1 MAPSSSSAGSS
12 PPRLPDVALARRRSQ
27 SRTSSGSFR
36 SSLGGKPIG
45 PKYGA
50 ASSSA
55 LRRSDSGTTSA
66 SSVGV
71 LSPNLP
77 SFDSSGAPSPLANA
91 SDISIGDA
99 ALRFGSFSATRE
111 ELRDARLA
119 SLSLS
124 QPSPNLATVS
134 APQPSLPL
142 GSPTYSPFS
151 EAQNR
156 DRDRDRD
163 RDRSHRATGVEP
175 INAPAGPSHSS
186 PSSSKN
192 DHLKSSPSN
201 LALARPSTLFQSQS
215 NTSSDGAVG
224 SPSSS
229 LAVSGG
235 MDGSPNSGGTDEITP
250 TQSKV
255 GTPSMGL
262 GRSLSVK
269 AGPSSG
275 EATPRPLG
283 TLGAEQAKE
292 EATAARLAKA
302 RRREE
307 KKQFK
312 LQILGDETGGTDSE
326 DSDDDDNALAEGE
339 QSSGS
344 DESPGHSRPG
354 TLNGPTNEQTPLL
367 GRGRQ
372 PSHATNKPDSVKA
385 EDGILATVS
394 SALSH
399 RAHSVV
405 HRVRS
410 VKVTQDDLKQ
420 GVRDSVTAL
429 PAVILGVLMNI
440 LDGVSYGLIMF
451 PTNLPRFANF
461 GGIGV
466 SMFFVSCVISQLV
479 YSSGGSIF
487 KGGNGSMMIEV
498 VPFFHSI
505 VGIIYKHL
513 SDDKDVV
520 ATTMVAFA
528 LSSILTGFAFAMLGF
543 LRLGRLS
550 EFFPRHIL
558 VGCIGGVGAF
568 LFITGLQVSARL
580 EDSKGLSIELLQ
592 QYLDLKNLPLWVIP
606 LVLAVVL
613 RLITARYQHPL
624 IFPGYFLAI
633 PLVFYVISLSARIPI
648 ANLRENGWV
657 FELNGVDSE
666 WYEFWTLF
674 GLTIWALCFPDFQK
688 TDWSALVETIPTQ
701 LALVFFGLL
710 HVPINV
716 PALGISV
723 GEDNVDTDRE
733 LVAHGISNVVAGLFG
748 TVPNYLCYVNSVL
761 FYKVGGTT
769 RISGFLLAGAST
781 GVLLAG
787 PGVIGYLPVCV
798 VGALIFILGIDLVK
812 EAVWDTYGRVSRL
825 EYLTIWVIVFVM
837 TVWDFV
843 AGIGAGIILASVSF
857 VVSSS
862 QRRAIRSILT
872 GAVARST
879 VRRHPKQSAF
889 LKDVGRQT
897 RVIKLQGFL
906 FFGTISS
913 CETTIRKILE
923 AAEWSKNPIRFLIL
937 DFSMA
942 SGVDF
947 SAAEAFVRIQRL
959 LDDKD
964 VLLALCGCALDSS
977 VGIALRSVD
986 LWVEG
991 PESKVEVF
999 ENLNDALEFCE
1010 NAYLRSL
1017 YSNNFEQ
1024 PHRTTSSSGPPVLTS
1039 QIDMPKS
1046 ELDSAIEDF
1055 GRSPRASHL
1064 RYAAKEAMAK
1074 SDAPAP
1080 RSNLKQPLP
1089 LLMQSLKP
1097 FAADLNEDYCFRLTP
1112 YFKRIHVQRGTV
1124 LWEQDAD
1131 SDSFYLIESGI
1142 LRANYVFVDRAHA
1155 IVESMVAGTIA
1166 GEMSFLSRSRRNATV
1181 TAERDSVLWKL
1192 DIASHEKMGQEQG
1205 WAFTRKLEACLLRI
1219 AVEEQ
1224 DVLMVRLV
1232 VAP

>member
-1 MAPSSSSAGSS
+1 MAPSVSSAGSS

-55 LRRSDSGTTSA
+55 LRRSDSSSTSA
-66 SSVGV
+66 SSVAV
-71 LSPNLP
+71 LSTKL
-77 SFDSSGAPSPLANA
+77 SSLESSHGGAPSPLANTSA
-91 SDISIGDA
+91 ISIGDS
-99 ALRFGSFSATRE
+99 ALKFGSFSATRE
-111 ELRDARLA
+111 ELRDGSARLA

-124 QPSPNLATVS
+124 QPSPNLATAS
-134 APQPSLPL
+134 APQPSFPL
-142 GSPTYSPFS
+142 GSPSHSPFS
-151 EAQNR
+151 APQ
-156 DRDRDRD
+156 DQ
-163 RDRSHRATGVEP
+163 SYLATAVEP

-186 PSSSKN
+186 SSPN
-192 DHLKSSPSN
+192 NNGHLKPSPSN

-215 NTSSDGAVG
+215 TTSSIGDVG
-224 SPSSS
+224 SPSSP
-229 LAVSGG
+229 LAVSSGLN
-235 MDGSPNSGGTDEITP
+235 GSPNSGGTDEITP

-262 GRSLSVK
+262 GRSLTLSVRD
-269 AGPSSG
+269 GPSSG

-283 TLGAEQAKE
+283 TLGAEQAKLD
-292 EATAARLAKA
+292 ASAAKLAKA
-302 RRREE
+302 RRKEE
-307 KKQFK
+307 RKQLK
-312 LQILGDETGGTDSE
+312 LQILGDETGGTDSGE
-326 DSDDDDNALAEGE
+326 SEVDNNALDADGE
-339 QSSGS
+339 RSSGS
-344 DESPGHSRPG
+344 DESPDHSRPG
-354 TLNGPTNEQTPLL
+354 TVNGFAANEQTPLL
-367 GRGRQ
+367 GRGRR
-372 PSHATNKPDSVKA
+372 PSHTASKPHSIKTDG
-385 EDGILATVS
+385 GILATVL
-394 SALSH
+394 SALAH
-399 RAHSVV
+399 RAHSAIQ
-405 HRVRS
+405 RVRS

-420 GVRDSVTAL
+420 GARDSVTAL

-451 PTNLPRFANF
+451 PTNLPRFADF

-580 EDSKGLSIELLQ
+580 EDSKGLSLELIQ
-592 QYLDLKNLPLWVIP
+592 QYLDLEILPLWVIP

-633 PLVFYVISLSARIPI
+633 PLVFYIISLSARIPI

-674 GLTIWALCFPDFQK
+674 DFQK
-688 TDWSALVETIPTQ
+688 TDWSALIETIPTQ

-733 LVAHGISNVVAGLFG
+733 LVAHGISNVMAGLFG

-769 RISGFLLAGAST
+769 RISGFLLAGGST

-862 QRRAIRSILT
+862 QRRAIRTILT

-923 AAEWSKNPIRFLIL
+923 AAEWSKNPIRFLVL

-964 VLLALCGCALDSS
+964 VLLVLCGCASDSS

-1017 YSNNFEQ
+1017 YSKNFEQ
-1024 PHRTTSSSGPPVLTS
+1024 PHRTNSSGGPPVLTS

-1046 ELDSAIEDF
+1046 ELDSAIEEF
-1055 GRSPRASHL
+1055 GKSPRASHL

-1097 FAADLNEDYCFRLTP
+1097 FAADLNEDYCFRLVP
-1112 YFKRIHVQRGTV
+1112 YFKRIHVERGTV
-1124 LWEQDAD
+1124 LWEQDSE

-1155 IVESMVAGTIA
+1155 IVESMVAGTVA

-1192 DIASHEKMGQEQG
+1192 DITHHEKMGQEQG

-1219 AVEEQ
+1219 ALEEQ
-1224 DVLMVRLV
+1224 DVLMGHLISSL
-1232 VAP
+1232 